1 MLYILLDNYLWH
13 GGAAFGSLC
22 RAHQKGVQGI
32 ELLQREDIS
41 QGFSYQTKC
50 INLFLY
56 YGQVDATTG
65 KPRVNFRETV
75 TQRANFDYL
84 HKKQSGGQ
92 GQYGRVTGYI
102 EPLPEGSSTKF
113 EFENLI
119 IGQAIPSNF
128 IPAIEKGFREAANSG
143 SLIGHPVENV
153 RVVLTDGASHAVD
166 SSELAFKLAAIYA
179 LRQVFVLI
187 STSLLKY
194 LLVVCL

>member
-1 MLYILLDNYLWH
+1 MWSVSE
-13 GGAAFGSLC
+13 GST
-22 RAHQKGVQGI
+22 RYGVAT
-32 ELLQREDIS
+32 ENIS
-41 QGFSYQTKC
+41 QGFSYQGKC
-50 INLFLY
+50 INIFLY

-102 EPLPEGSSTKF
+102 EPLLEGSSTKF

-128 IPAIEKGFREAANSG
+128 VPAIEKGFREAANSG

-179 LRQVFVLI
+179 FRQVFVFI
-187 STSLLKY
+187 STYLKLY
-194 LLVVCL
+194 